1 MCQARVSNKSVL
13 QECFRVLRESVFQS
27 VPQECRARVPGHS
40 VSQESPIN
48 VSHKSVAQECL
59 TKVCHKSVM
68 QECHTRLSEK
78 SVKQECSARMAFNA
92 IEHLL
97 FAFYCSVGTLL
108 IRELLQNA
116 FGFVAS
122 IRLLFAIVVSF
133 WEIRCCSIFVI
144 ILSVFFYFFVLLY
157 RRVHHICNIQN
168 KICMQYIYIH
178 IYMFMY
184 IYMQYMCLW

>member
-133 WEIRCCSIFVI
+133 
-144 ILSVFFYFFVLLY
+144 
-157 RRVHHICNIQN
+157 
-168 KICMQYIYIH
+168 
-178 IYMFMY
+178 
-184 IYMQYMCLW
+184 